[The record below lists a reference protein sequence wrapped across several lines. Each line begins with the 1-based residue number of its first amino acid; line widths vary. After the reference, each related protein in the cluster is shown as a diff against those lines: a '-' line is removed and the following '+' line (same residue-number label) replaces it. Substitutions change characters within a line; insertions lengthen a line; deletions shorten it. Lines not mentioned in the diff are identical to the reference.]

1 MTTKPKSSIANKK
14 IIDLKKK
21 ILESIFTGQSMP
33 NVNMNLS
40 FPDLQ
45 FFLGQQNQYLV
56 DDEVTG
62 HLFIPQNNKNLE
74 IIPSANLNKLT
85 ILQEKTVFFQFDII
99 EKSAENLKI
108 KLELKIIGLDVKNAI
123 TMSTILLNFKKSKA
137 DWILLED
144 PISLSA

>member
-74 IIPSANLNKLT
+74 IIPSANLKKLT